1 MGPFLFSRYNA
12 QTMFSVLPRACLYA
26 MSSSWLNPMYGVAL
40 LEFFGSDDSRLP
52 RMNSKLQEKGADYAE
67 SEIKNQ
73 KPICCSLVERVRYAV
88 ALASRLRP
96 ATASTY
102 RRL

>member
-1 MGPFLFSRYNA
+1 MRAFLFSRYNA
-12 QTMFSVLPRACLYA
+12 QIMFSVLPRACPYA
-26 MSSSWLNPMYGVAL
+26 MYSSWLNPMYGVAL

-73 KPICCSLVERVRYAV
+73 KTICCSLVERVRYDV

-96 ATASTY
+96 ATASTC